1 MEKIREGYKKWF
13 VIDTGDYLKKKK
25 TRQESMQE
33 VDIVMCPKQRNKKRT
48 EVNRVCGMSRP
59 VKDAQCVCLGAI
71 ILD

>member
-1 MEKIREGYKKWF
+1 
-13 VIDTGDYLKKKK
+13 
-25 TRQESMQE
+25 MQE
-33 VDIVMCPKQRNKKRT
+33 VDIIMCPKQRNKKRT